1 MESIK
6 ENYTERILWIV
17 ILMAIAPKITRQ
29 NLADIL
35 GISLST
41 VDKSIQEMRK
51 NKIIDRTESDKAGTW
66 RIGKEG

>member
-1 MESIK
+1 
-6 ENYTERILWIV
+6 
-17 ILMAIAPKITRQ
+17 MAIAPKITRQ

-41 VDKSIQEMRK
+41 VEKSIQEMRK
-51 NKIIDRTESDKAGTW
+51 NKIIDRTGSDKAGTW

>member
-51 NKIIDRTESDKAGTW
+51 NKIIDRTGSDKAGTW